1 MRCLILLMITVYVL
15 LPAPPVVAEV
25 PQFRLKLA
33 NQRVEQSQWTPMED
47 KVLLKLIPE
56 QRVAIYGNPDDILII
71 CETPFPPKTARYD
84 IRAKKSGNVTITWF
98 HDPEKI
104 SDIPEPMPKRWNKE
118 KFDQKVINME
128 LPFTLKGREMKAVW
142 FQDRLEITIP
152 YRRGKGDMDQWR
164 KHKRGFVN

>member
-1 MRCLILLMITVYVL
+1 MRMKIVL
-15 LPAPPVVAEV
+15 LVTVVLLAHTLPCLAEV
-25 PQFRLKLA
+25 PQFQLKLA
-33 NQRVEQSQWTPMED
+33 NQRVEQSQWTPMQD

-71 CETPFPPKTARYD
+71 CEPPLPPRAARYD
-84 IRAKKSGNVTITWF
+84 VTANRDGKVKVVWF

-104 SDIPEPMPKRWNKE
+104 SDIPEPMPKRWNRD

-128 LPFTLKGREMKAVW
+128 LPFKLKGGDKKVVW

-164 KHKRGFVN
+164 RHKKGFIQ